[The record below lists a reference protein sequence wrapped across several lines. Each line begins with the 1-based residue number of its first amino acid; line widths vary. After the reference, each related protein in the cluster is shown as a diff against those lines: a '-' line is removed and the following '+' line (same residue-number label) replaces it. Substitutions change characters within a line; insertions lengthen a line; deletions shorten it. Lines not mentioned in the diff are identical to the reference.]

1 MVEPK
6 ATWRLGLLQLI
17 AAVQAADELALAAVE
32 MTAAELAAAAAA
44 LAELVEG
51 GEIQI
56 QP

>member
-32 MTAAELAAAAAA
+32 MTAAA